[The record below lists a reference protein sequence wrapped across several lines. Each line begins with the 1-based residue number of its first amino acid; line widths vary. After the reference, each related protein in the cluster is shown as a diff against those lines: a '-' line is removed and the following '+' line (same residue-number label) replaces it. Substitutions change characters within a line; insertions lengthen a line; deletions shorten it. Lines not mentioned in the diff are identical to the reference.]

1 MSLRVLVVDDNRAL
15 ADNLAEILAEEG
27 CAPTTA
33 YSAEEALRTAES
45 THFDIVLTDIRMPG
59 MSGVELIRRLSARE
73 PTTTFLLMTAYTS
86 DQMLSAAAHLGV
98 VRAVLPKPLA
108 VEKLLAMLPRRAG
121 GGRILVVDADEALAL
136 SLRGRGYEVQH
147 ADSLARARALL
158 AALAPDIAVID
169 VCLPDGDGVALAREL
184 CARAP
189 GAPGPGEA
197 SAPARIPI
205 IVLTALGREV
215 DAADAAELR
224 RMAPAQV
231 QFISRP
237 VATES
242 LLAALEQ
249 IKRGGPR

>member
-15 ADNLAEILAEEG
+15 ADNLAEILADEG
-27 CAPTTA
+27 CTPTTA
-33 YSAEEALRTAES
+33 YSAEEALLTAQA

-59 MSGVELIRRLSARE
+59 MSGVELIQRLSARE

-98 VRAVLPKPLA
+98 VRAVLAKPLA

-121 GGRILVVDADEALAL
+121 SGRVLVVDADPALAA
-136 SLRGRGYEVQH
+136 SLRGRGYEVHH
-147 ADSLARARALL
+147 ADSLAQAHAII
-158 AALAPDIAVID
+158 ATVVPDIAVID

-184 CARAP
+184 CAPVSAAP
-189 GAPGPGEA
+189 TGSEPD
-197 SAPARIPI
+197 APAKIPI
-205 IVLTALGREV
+205 IVLTALGHEV
-215 DAADAAELR
+215 DEAELR
-224 RMAPAQV
+224 RMAPEQI

-237 VATES
+237 FATES

-249 IKRGGPR
+249 IRQGEPR